1 MDRWGIR
8 PPRCGHRYQAAIYG
22 FGYFP
27 GDPQIGR
34 IYAWMGFRVGVI
46 GDLK

>member
-1 MDRWGIR
+1 M
-8 PPRCGHRYQAAIYG
+8 AIYG

-34 IYAWMGFRVGVI
+34 LYPWMGFRVGII
-46 GDLK
+46 GNLN